1 MGRREETPPDQQA
14 GATEEDKADSVIILA
29 LPCVASLS
37 TLQTR
42 EGGARGEQL
51 CRDRPPWRDVPVP
64 RLGLRAAARPLPL
77 VLCGLFPPL
86 LLRLAPSATPKPQGQ
101 DAQPPAFLPCF
112 PLGDVPQNTQPSGGS
127 GSLAGPL
134 GTHLKALARAGEPLG
149 QPKPQRAGG
158 RAFQG

>member
-1 MGRREETPPDQQA
+1 M
-14 GATEEDKADSVIILA
+14 DSVIILA

-51 CRDRPPWRDVPVP
+51 CRETG
-64 RLGLRAAARPLPL
+64 RLGGTSLVPCLGRRAAARPLPL
-77 VLCGLFPPL
+77 ILCGLFPPL

-134 GTHLKALARAGEPLG
+134 GTHLKALARPWGPLG